1 MKTCDINLSID
12 EILITIDALKI
23 LQDESI
29 IFDSPDDAKM
39 LDLLIDKLKICLHL
53 AREDE

>member
-1 MKTCDINLSID
+1 MKTCDINLSVD

-29 IFDSPDDAKM
+29 IFDSPEEDKM
-39 LDLLIDKLKICLHL
+39 LDLLIDKLKICLHM
-53 AREDE
+53 AKEDE

>member
-1 MKTCDINLSID
+1 MKTCDINLSTD
-12 EILITIDALKI
+12 ELLITIDALRV

-29 IFDSPDDAKM
+29 VFDSPEDEKM
-39 LDLLIDKLKICLHL
+39 LDLLIDKLKICLHM